1 MPYLNLDPNYFDH
14 EKTKRLEFA
23 LGPQASI
30 FPIRLW
36 AIAAKSCPESGI
48 FRNIEPLEIEH
59 LIGWDGERGVC
70 FAALERIGFL
80 DRQDK
85 NISIHKFLEHQG
97 HLHAFRVRSI
107 KANAKRWSKLKR
119 NKMHPSALLEHSLE
133 TPPCRTLPILT
144 KTIPTDKDIPP
155 KIEDI
160 RTYCQERGKGLDP
173 EKFYD
178 YYQSNGWRVGK
189 NKMRDW
195 RAAVRT
201 WEKNQNG
208 ISHGVSQRIV
218 GGAKPIPGKY
228 DNLPV
233 G

>member
-23 LGPQASI
+23 LGPLASV

-36 AIAAKSCPESGI
+36 AIAAKSCPESGVLK
-48 FRNIEPLEIEH
+48 NIEPEEIEH
-59 LIGWDGERGVC
+59 LIGWTGERGAC

-85 NISIHKFLEHQG
+85 NILIHKFLEHNG

-107 KANAKRWSKLKR
+107 KANAKRWSKLKK
-119 NKMHPSALLEHSLE
+119 NKKHPSALLEQSLE
-133 TPPCRTLPILT
+133 TPPYQAVPYHTKPIC
-144 KTIPTDKDIPP
+144 TIPPDIDSVREFC
-155 KIEDI
+155 K
-160 RTYCQERGKGLDP
+160 ERGKGLDP
-173 EKFYD
+173 EKFFD

-189 NKMRDW
+189 NKMKDW
-195 RAAVRT
+195 KAAIRT

-208 ISHGVSQRIV
+208 ISQASSQRIV

-228 DNLPV
+228 DDLPI